1 MSVKRLEQR
10 AEFCQSF
17 AIGTLAL
24 VLLLTSFGS
33 NATSFSPN
41 QMKAIY
47 LLRVA
52 NFIRWDNESQMNS
65 VDFCV
70 IGDKEVSEMLTSFT
84 NGETMRLLPIHVHQ
98 TVTSQCDITYFTVA
112 NERFDIS
119 LYSPNMITV
128 SPTPNFTRMGGV
140 VELVTVDNKI
150 KPKINLDNAKRGNY
164 IIGSNLLRIAVVEGN

>member
-70 IGDKEVSEMLTSFT
+70 IGDKEVSEVLTSFT

-98 TVTSQCDITYFTVA
+98 TVTPQCDITY
-112 NERFDIS
+112 
-119 LYSPNMITV
+119 
-128 SPTPNFTRMGGV
+128 FTRMGGV